1 MKTFGYTP
9 YGSYNAIKLYACL
22 SVTEANKLHNTY
34 KEWLVIGKCYHNKKK
49 YSIEGMLPHSSMSQW
64 LAEFKIAIAKSKAHF
79 AQQLV
84 IQLEEQMGNTYSYL
98 DDQVEVPQDA
108 SGFDWDIGDDLPF

>member
-22 SVTEANKLHNTY
+22 SITEANKLCNTY
-34 KEWLVIGKCYHNKKK
+34 KEWLVIGKCYHNKSK

-79 AQQLV
+79 AQQVV
-84 IQLEEQMGNTYSYL
+84 IQLEEQMGNDYHFL
-98 DDQVEVPQDA
+98 DNQDMVPNSLTTVD
-108 SGFDWDIGDDLPF
+108 DYDDLPF